1 MVLFFGV
8 LHAVEVKYFIKLP
21 HNTPYMLK
29 VVSLVEP
36 PFLFWFREKQGIAQ
50 PLRPFPREGERL
62 WRIYIPVA

>member
-1 MVLFFGV
+1 MFGRKVIVLV
-8 LHAVEVKYFIKLP
+8 
-21 HNTPYMLK
+21 K

-50 PLRPFPREGERL
+50 SLRPFPREGERL

>member
-1 MVLFFGV
+1 MRRSG
-8 LHAVEVKYFIKLP
+8 
-21 HNTPYMLK
+21 MLK

-36 PFLFWFREKQGIAQ
+36 PFLFWFREKQEFAQ